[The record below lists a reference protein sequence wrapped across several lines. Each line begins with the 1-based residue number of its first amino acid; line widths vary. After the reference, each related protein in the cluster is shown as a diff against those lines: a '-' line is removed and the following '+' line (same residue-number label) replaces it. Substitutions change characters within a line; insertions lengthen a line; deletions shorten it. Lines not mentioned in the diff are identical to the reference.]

1 MSHKKISF
9 YNSATARIERQNPIA
24 GIIADQPLDYYRW
37 NPIAGITAG
46 TRRSGGETLEQ
57 LLELSAV
64 CPSKSTNYCRL
75 VPGITCAFSG
85 LVVQ

>member
-9 YNSATARIERQNPIA
+9 YYSATARFERQNPIA
-24 GIIADQPLDYYRW
+24 GIIAYRPLDYNRW

-46 TRRSGGETLEQ
+46 TRRSGGETLEH

-64 CPSKSTNYCRL
+64 CAQKCCTSVDELRL
-75 VPGITCAFSG
+75 VPGIAF
-85 LVVQ
+85 